1 MARHTHRSSP
11 VSTQSS
17 QIGGGGVGPPQN
29 RWVFE
34 FCSVYVLVGNDKK
47 VPKSQLYRD
56 WFTCKIGLTLCTVV
70 VSVLSYGA
78 FLVEPD
84 LFRYI

>member
-11 VSTQSS
+11 VSTQSI
-17 QIGGGGVGPPQN
+17 QVGGGGVGPPQN
-29 RWVFE
+29 RECLNSAQFMYW
-34 FCSVYVLVGNDKK
+34 LVM
-47 VPKSQLYRD
+47 VRKSQSHSS
-56 WFTCKIGLTLCTVV
+56 TVTGKIGLTLCTV